1 MQVKRFSAML
11 LCGTLIV
18 SVLTMTACGD
28 RTASEDT
35 AQISDVSDSVNA
47 HSLTEEEYAMYSIA
61 GAESAYPDIPY
72 VWEITAEDVHDT
84 VSYDEYRYY
93 QLLYKNYFDDGDDQ
107 YWTTNPDMTERVT
120 GLYETE
126 IKRNHAVIAECRKYG
141 IALTDEEITDLDYEN
156 AEMVSAFGGMDY
168 FLEALDKYYM
178 STYFYNY
185 YSQVSAMYDKLNA
198 YYLENGQILTEE
210 SDVRAL
216 LNTDAYI
223 RCKHILIMNDIGDDR
238 EENRALAEDILA
250 RLQNG
255 EDFDTLMNEYSEDT
269 GLAYNPD
276 GYYFFRG
283 EMEETF
289 EAASFALEEGE
300 MSGIVESS
308 YGYHIILRCKKEN
321 TYLDENFAD
330 IKSTYQSLRFYELLD
345 VVYTDWDIST
355 CDGYETYA
363 DWHYAEDLGNLY
375 TANT

>member
-1 MQVKRFSAML
+1 
-11 LCGTLIV
+11 
-18 SVLTMTACGD
+18 
-28 RTASEDT
+28 
-35 AQISDVSDSVNA
+35 
-47 HSLTEEEYAMYSIA
+47 
-61 GAESAYPDIPY
+61 
-72 VWEITAEDVHDT
+72 
-84 VSYDEYRYY
+84 
-93 QLLYKNYFDDGDDQ
+93 
-107 YWTTNPDMTERVT
+107 
-120 GLYETE
+120 
-126 IKRNHAVIAECRKYG
+126 
-141 IALTDEEITDLDYEN
+141 
-156 AEMVSAFGGMDY
+156 
-168 FLEALDKYYM
+168 
-178 STYFYNY
+178 
-185 YSQVSAMYDKLNA
+185 
-198 YYLENGQILTEE
+198 
-210 SDVRAL
+210 
-216 LNTDAYI
+216 
-223 RCKHILIMNDIGDDR
+223 MNDIGDDR

-269 GLAYNPD
+269 GLIYNPD

-345 VVYTDWDIST
+345 AVYTDWDIST